1 MCSVPSIIDPLKRKV
16 LVEGGSMWKSTDIL
30 LSLCDGEGFMIE
42 KVAVLI
48 VVGYQQ
54 LHKAIG

>member
-1 MCSVPSIIDPLKRKV
+1 
-16 LVEGGSMWKSTDIL
+16 MWKGMEIS
-30 LSLCDGEGFMIE
+30 LSLCDGEGFVIE

-48 VVGYQQ
+48 AVGYQQ

>member
-16 LVEGGSMWKSTDIL
+16 LVEGGSMWKGMEIS
-30 LSLCDGEGFMIE
+30 LSLCDGEGFVIE

-48 VVGYQQ
+48 AVGYQQ